1 MYNNPINLGKII
13 TSSINIINS
22 IKKII
27 PIYEDA
33 KPLINKLGNLS
44 QALKKTQLSD
54 ININKNSQKKEELTI
69 YSSPQFFL

>member
-1 MYNNPINLGKII
+1 MYNNPISLGKII

-27 PIYEDA
+27 PIYDDV

-44 QALKKTQLSD
+44 QTLKKAQLSD
-54 ININKNSQKKEELTI
+54 ININKNLQKKEELTI